1 VRERAVLFGSHR
13 GLAGIVTEPDTSGQ
27 RPRRAVILSNV
38 GMHSRI
44 GPFRIWV
51 DFARRLARQGYYVL
65 RFDLSGTGDSELR
78 AGTLRDQE
86 LVDLDMAEASSWLA
100 DKLGIEQFVLV
111 GLCSGV
117 AGGHAM
123 AARDPR
129 VIAAIFIDGYAYRTR
144 GFYFRRYA
152 IRYLQP
158 ERWARFARRRIAQ
171 FRHGP
176 QAQDDSLQAAPRFY
190 TGLTPPL
197 AQFRADIRQMTDRG
211 IPLLF
216 IYTGEVQEWFNGRG
230 QLFEMLGARFPR
242 RGITVEYRGTAD
254 HLFESLGEREQL
266 LQRMCG
272 WIQSLDKPGS

>member
-1 VRERAVLFGSHR
+1 MRERAVSFGSHR
-13 GLAGIVTEPDTSGQ
+13 GLAGIVTEPDTSGEG
-27 RPRRAVILSNV
+27 PRRAVILSNV

-51 DFARRLARQGYYVL
+51 DFARRLAQQGYYVL

-129 VIAAIFIDGYAYRTR
+129 VVAAIFIDGYAYRTS

-171 FRHGP
+171 LRRGP
-176 QAQDDSLQAAPRFY
+176 QARDESLKAAPRFY

-197 AQFRADIRQMTDRG
+197 PQFRADIRRMTSRG

-216 IYTGEVQEWFNGRG
+216 IYTGEVQEWFNGRR

-242 RGITVEYRGTAD
+242 HGITVEYRGTAD
-254 HLFESLGEREQL
+254 HLFESLGERERL